1 MALIGDIRKNSW
13 LLIVLIGL
21 GLASFIMMDMFS
33 GDKSIFGAQ
42 QTQIG
47 SINGKSIDW
56 NEFQT
61 AENVLFRGSAADAF
75 SRRQGLWNYFVE
87 ESLLQEE
94 SKALGLSV
102 GKEELL
108 DLQFGANPSPIIQ
121 QSMRNPQ
128 TGQLDRAALQD
139 YKSQIES
146 NTMTGQL
153 RQYWALQEK
162 QIIKD
167 RLQTK
172 LGSMVTKGLYTPT
185 WMVEQVYADQNQ
197 KMDFSYVKIPFDK
210 IADADVKVEDS
221 DLNNYLA
228 SNMGLYTQ
236 DEETRKVDYVTFNVL
251 PTAQDS
257 QAIKEELRAL
267 KKDFRQTTIE
277 DMPDYVK
284 TNFGLFNNTFYT
296 QDQLSPTNGNRI
308 FNAEVGKVI
317 GPYVEGNTYSM
328 AKVLDRRVLP
338 DSASSRHILIS
349 ATTPAQ
355 FIQAD
360 RTIDSLQNL
369 IETGVA
375 QFDSLAIKNSQD
387 PGSASKGGKYD
398 NVGINQFVPEYRD
411 IIFFEGQIG
420 KLYKVRTSYGVHL
433 IEPLG
438 RKNGSNKEYVRLAY
452 LSQPIIP
459 SETTQDDLFQE
470 VYQFVNDNGSSIDAL
485 KAAAESRGM
494 TVETS
499 PLFKKNDYNLNTLGT
514 GQAAR
519 DIVRWAYDSN
529 TGTGDVSP
537 ELYRFQDQTTYHYN
551 KYVVA
556 ALKSIAPVG
565 KPTLANMREDIYPMV
580 MNQKKAE
587 MLKSTIGGQDLVS
600 IASSYDKEIEEAT
613 NVSFSTN
620 FLPGSG
626 NEPKVVAA
634 AANLAVNQISAPIA
648 GDGGIYVVQL
658 KNKPPVG
665 AASNIPSLRKSS
677 TAKIQ
682 SQVSASLMNSIK
694 KNAEIEDNRS
704 RFY

>member
-13 LLIVLIGL
+13 LLIALIGL

-47 SINGKSIDW
+47 SINGNSIEW

-75 SRRQGLWNYFVE
+75 NRRQGLWNYFVE

-94 SKALGLSV
+94 EV
-102 GKEELL
+102 
-108 DLQFGANPSPIIQ
+108 
-121 QSMRNPQ
+121 
-128 TGQLDRAALQD
+128 DRAALQN
-139 YKSQIES
+139 YKTQIEN
-146 NTMTGQL
+146 NTKTGQL

-162 QIIKD
+162 QIVKE
-167 RLQTK
+167 RLQSK
-172 LGSMVTKGLYTPT
+172 LGAMVTKGLYTPT
-185 WMVEQVYADQNQ
+185 WMVEQMHADQSQ
-197 KMDFSYVKIPFDK
+197 KLDFSYVKIPFDK
-210 IADADVKVEDS
+210 IADAEVKVEDS
-221 DLNNYLA
+221 DLSNYLT

-251 PTAQDS
+251 PTAVDS
-257 QAIKEELRAL
+257 QSIQAELRSL
-267 KKDFRQTTIE
+267 QESFSETSME
-277 DMPDYVK
+277 DMPDYVAN
-284 TNFGLFNNTFYT
+284 NFGLFNNTFYT
-296 QDQLSPTNGNRI
+296 VDQLSPTNGSRI
-308 FNAEVGKVI
+308 FNAPIGDII
-317 GPYVEGNTYSM
+317 GPFVEGNTYSM
-328 AKVLDRRVLP
+328 AKVLDRRILP

-349 ATTPAQ
+349 AQTDAQ
-355 FIQAD
+355 FAQAD

-398 NVGINQFVPEYRD
+398 NVGINNFVPEYRD

-438 RKNGSNKEYVRLAY
+438 RKKGENKEYIRVAY

-459 SETTQDDLFQE
+459 SEDTQDDVFQE

-485 KAAAESRGM
+485 KTAAESKGM

-499 PLFKKNDYNLNTLGT
+499 PLFKENDYSVGTLGQ
-514 GQAAR
+514 GQASR
-519 DIVRWAYDSN
+519 DIIRWAYES
-529 TGTGDVSP
+529 GTDKDNVSP
-537 ELYRFQDQTTYHYN
+537 EVYRFQDQTTYHYN

-580 MNQKKAE
+580 MNQKKAA
-587 MLKSTIGGQDLVS
+587 MIQSATSGQDLGS
-600 IASSYDKEIEEAT
+600 IASSYDKEVEEAT
-613 NVSFSTN
+613 NVSFSSD
-620 FLPGSG
+620 FIPGLG

-634 AANLAVNQISAPIA
+634 AANLSVNQVSAPIA

-658 KNKPPVG
+658 KNKPPVT
-665 AASNIPSLRKSS
+665 AAANIPSLRQS
-677 TAKIQ
+677 TTTKIQ
-682 SQVSASLMNSIK
+682 SQVSASLMNAIK